1 MSERR
6 VRIPD
11 GGCNFMESDANS
23 NITEFE
29 TWDAA
34 LAYAGELMGGPV
46 TVKVSG
52 DPTAYRITA
61 DGRKRALCHTG

>member
-1 MSERR
+1 MNKSALTGSQVE
-6 VRIPD
+6 
-11 GGCNFMESDANS
+11 DADS

-29 TWDAA
+29 SWDAA
-34 LAYAGELMGGPV
+34 LAYAGQLTGGGPL

-61 DGRKRALCHTG
+61 DGRKRALCHTH

>member
-1 MSERR
+1 MNASAMGRE
-6 VRIPD
+6 PD
-11 GGCNFMESDANS
+11 SADS

-34 LAYAGELMGGPV
+34 LAYAGQLAGGGPL

-61 DGRKRALCHTG
+61 DGRKRALCHTH

>member
-1 MSERR
+1 MNTSF
-6 VRIPD
+6 VT
-11 GGCNFMESDANS
+11 GSQANDADS
-23 NITEFE
+23 NISEFE

-34 LAYAGELMGGPV
+34 LAYAGQLTGGGPV

-61 DGRKRALCHTG
+61 DGRRRALCHIH